1 MARTGGSLRNCF
13 LVPKPYAR
21 QYYCLFFCCTALGR
35 GAGTVCCGSGI
46 EMSGAGVFRMLTV
59 DPAER
64 ITADQALQHPWVMS
78 GDDELA
84 ESQLGDSLQRMRV
97 FNARRKFKS
106 AIATIIMT
114 MQ

>member
-1 MARTGGSLRNCF
+1 MLERDCH
-13 LVPKPYAR
+13 
-21 QYYCLFFCCTALGR
+21 
-35 GAGTVCCGSGI
+35 GTV
-46 EMSGAGVFRMLTV
+46 RMLTV

-64 ITADQALQHPWVMS
+64 ITAEQALQHPWVMS

>member
-1 MARTGGSLRNCF
+1 MTRL
-13 LVPKPYAR
+13 
-21 QYYCLFFCCTALGR
+21 LFSADPRLAPCNLTAMLLKMPAICGFV
-35 GAGTVCCGSGI
+35 GAAVVCC
-46 EMSGAGVFRMLTV
+46 RMLTV

-64 ITADQALQHPWVMS
+64 ITAEQALNHPWVMS

>member
-1 MARTGGSLRNCF
+1 MGGSASVVRVLM
-13 LVPKPYAR
+13 
-21 QYYCLFFCCTALGR
+21 CC
-35 GAGTVCCGSGI
+35 VF
-46 EMSGAGVFRMLTV
+46 FRMLTV
-59 DPAER
+59 DPLER